1 MERSEEK
8 SRLMS
13 DLFDAKAKL
22 PFARN
27 DEKTREE
34 LLRKISEIRDQ
45 LVQLELEEMMEKER
59 EEIQEGRKMKNG

>member
-1 MERSEEK
+1 MTRTEEK
-8 SRLMS
+8 SKLMS
-13 DLFDAKAKL
+13 DLFDVKARL

-27 DEKTREE
+27 DEKKTEE
-34 LLRKISEIRDQ
+34 LLKRINDIRDQ